1 MLLNPEVDLDL
12 HDKGGALDVE
22 TGRPVHLPHWG
33 GATQLPCR
41 ATSANLCLVTSL
53 NEFKP
58 SVGNLHIDTKYE
70 LDRFRMPDLA
80 LQLVTDTCLTACS
93 YSLQNPHLGF
103 HEPALPLVMPPTPT
117 APKTRKVKA
126 MSTTTIATTTT
137 TIATAAVMLLSR
149 RHVSITLS
157 LVLRSLL
164 RCSFVFRSLYDCWG
178 CAAGWRGADAAS
190 GLRFRLALSSLRLR
204 RKLLIRL
211 SCLRSTFKL
220 LLSS

>member
-1 MLLNPEVDLDL
+1 MWNHVGEP
-12 HDKGGALDVE
+12 
-22 TGRPVHLPHWG
+22 LPG
-33 GATQLPCR
+33 Y
-41 ATSANLCLVTSL
+41 TSQ

-93 YSLQNPHLGF
+93 YFLQNPHLGF

-117 APKTRKVKA
+117 APKTRKVKS
-126 MSTTTIATTTT
+126 MSTSIATTT

-149 RHVSITLS
+149 RHVLITLS

>member
-1 MLLNPEVDLDL
+1 MLLNPKVDLDL

-80 LQLVTDTCLTACS
+80 LQLVTDMCLTACS
-93 YSLQNPHLGF
+93 YFLQNPHLGF
-103 HEPALPLVMPPTPT
+103 HEPALPLVMPPNPT

-126 MSTTTIATTTT
+126 MSTTTIAATTT

-157 LVLRSLL
+157 SPSLASSL
-164 RCSFVFRSLYDCWG
+164 FVRVSV
-178 CAAGWRGADAAS
+178 
-190 GLRFRLALSSLRLR
+190 SLRL
-204 RKLLIRL
+204 LGLC
-211 SCLRSTFKL
+211 SWVAGG
-220 LLSS
+220 

>member
-1 MLLNPEVDLDL
+1 MLLNPKVDLDL

-33 GATQLPCR
+33 ATTQLPRR
-41 ATSANLCLVTSL
+41 ATSANLCLVRKMVWRQIIL
-53 NEFKP
+53 DKFKP

-80 LQLVTDTCLTACS
+80 LQLVTDMCLTACS
-93 YSLQNPHLGF
+93 YFLQNPHLGF

-126 MSTTTIATTTT
+126 MSTSTDPTIATTT

-157 LVLRSLL
+157 SPSLASSL
-164 RCSFVFRSLYDCWG
+164 FVRVSV
-178 CAAGWRGADAAS
+178 
-190 GLRFRLALSSLRLR
+190 SLRL
-204 RKLLIRL
+204 LGLC
-211 SCLRSTFKL
+211 SWVAGG
-220 LLSS
+220 

>member
-1 MLLNPEVDLDL
+1 
-12 HDKGGALDVE
+12 
-22 TGRPVHLPHWG
+22 
-33 GATQLPCR
+33 
-41 ATSANLCLVTSL
+41 
-53 NEFKP
+53 
-58 SVGNLHIDTKYE
+58 
-70 LDRFRMPDLA
+70 MPDLA

-126 MSTTTIATTTT
+126 MSTTIA

>member
-1 MLLNPEVDLDL
+1 MVWRQIILD
-12 HDKGGALDVE
+12 K
-22 TGRPVHLPHWG
+22 
-33 GATQLPCR
+33 
-41 ATSANLCLVTSL
+41 
-53 NEFKP
+53 FKP

-126 MSTTTIATTTT
+126 MSTTIATPIAPTT

-149 RHVSITLS
+149 RHVSITLFSPS
-157 LVLRSLL
+157 LASSL
-164 RCSFVFRSLYDCWG
+164 FVRVSV
-178 CAAGWRGADAAS
+178 
-190 GLRFRLALSSLRLR
+190 SLRL
-204 RKLLIRL
+204 LGLC
-211 SCLRSTFKL
+211 SWVAGG
-220 LLSS
+220 